1 MYFTLSC
8 AIMLRRVRMIMV
20 STLSTCGC
28 FPALPSLAPCWSS
41 LLRLSSFLF
50 FKSLFIYLFII
61 FLFFE
66 TIEISV
72 FQCHKHTML
81 SGTQKETLALLRLSC
96 AWSSPGPHL
105 KGTSSLLLW
114 ELQLEAAGLKDDC
127 ALSCF
132 NSHYFLADYVLFSS
146 MLQF

>member
-1 MYFTLSC
+1 
-8 AIMLRRVRMIMV
+8 MLRRVRMIMV

-28 FPALPSLAPCWSS
+28 SPALPSLAPCWSS

-50 FKSLFIYLFII
+50 FKSLYTYIS

-66 TIEISV
+66 TIETSV
-72 FQCHKHTML
+72 FQRHKHTML

-96 AWSSPGPHL
+96 AWSSSGPHL

-132 NSHYFLADYVLFSS
+132 NSHYFLADYVLISS